1 MTIRKPPAIWID
13 HFDPLTGAQIV
24 VANQVP
30 AVNDVHVPSTS
41 RINLDVLDLGPNPN
55 QPSLVKVW
63 IRGALAYDGVGF
75 QPPWHLGSTL
85 SKTTSPGSAVN
96 DIWRFS
102 FYHGGTAPFTS
113 GEVVPV
119 RVEADSS
126 GAYSTAL
133 DYAFTAADTEAPLV
147 DSVEAVSPRQVE
159 VRFNEGV
166 DPDTVIA
173 SSFTLS
179 SDDPPYYL
187 PTISEV
193 EEVYPYLYRITF
205 DQELSNGRVYNLTVE
220 NVQDLAVPP
229 NTIVPVV
236 VPFTS
241 AVYPAPEDRRW
252 DLWSMVPARVRWA
265 DRKLTGSSPGHT
277 QRFIQVLQEI
287 VDLWLLDVDTDRYIL
302 DIDRAPEGA
311 IDLLL
316 RFFRNPFPFVL
327 TDNQK
332 RKLARMLFTI
342 NSSKHAQGIIDVVFF
357 FMGLVITITPL
368 GYGGGGWRLAK
379 TGLPAWRL
387 PTYGKLGVTTRLLGA
402 GPGESWPYTFI
413 VDVPVA
419 LSDDQRQQ
427 LVRIIEVMK
436 AAHEHYIIQEP
447 TPPPPATWLLGVSGY
462 TELGITTRLGT

>member
-1 MTIRKPPAIWID
+1 MTIRIPPAIWID
-13 HFDPLTGAQIV
+13 HFDPFSGAQIV

-30 AVNDVHVPSTS
+30 AINDVHVSPLA
-41 RINLDVLDLGPNPN
+41 RIDLDVLDLGPNPN
-55 QPSLVKVW
+55 QPNLVQVW
-63 IRGALAYDGVGF
+63 IRGILAYDGVGF

-85 SKTTSPGSAVN
+85 NKIASPGSAVN

-102 FYHGGTAPFTS
+102 FYHGGGFPFTS

-119 RVEADSS
+119 RVEADST
-126 GAYSTAL
+126 GAYNTAV
-133 DYAFTAADTEAPLV
+133 DYTFTAADTVAPLV
-147 DSVEAVSPRQVE
+147 DSVEATGPRYV
-159 VRFNEGV
+159 VVTFNEGV
-166 DPDTVIA
+166 DPDTVIPA
-173 SSFTLS
+173 NFTLS
-179 SDDPPYYL
+179 STDPPYYL
-187 PTISEV
+187 AAIESV
-193 EEVYPYLYRITF
+193 EELFPYQYRLKF
-205 DQELSNGRVYNLTVE
+205 DQELSNGREYDLAIE

-229 NTIVPVV
+229 NTIAPVV

-241 AVYPAPEDRRW
+241 AVYPAPDDRRW

-265 DRKLTGSSPGHT
+265 DRKLTGGSPGHT
-277 QRFIQVLQEI
+277 QRFIQVLQEV
-287 VDLWLLDVDTDRYIL
+287 VDLWLLDVDTDQYIM

-342 NSSKHAQGIIDVVFF
+342 NASKHAQGIIDVVFF
-357 FMGLVITITPL
+357 FMGIVITITPL
-368 GYGGGGWRLAK
+368 GYGGGGWRLA
-379 TGLPAWRL
+379 TAGLPAWRL
-387 PTYGKLGVTTRLLGA
+387 PTYGKLGVTTRLLGT
-402 GPGESWPYTFI
+402 GPGEAWPYTFI

-427 LVRIIEVMK
+427 LVKIIEVMK
-436 AAHEHYIIQEP
+436 AAHEHYIIHEP